1 MRTVLLPIV
10 LATSLALT
18 ACNQPK
24 SESQNANVA
33 STPASATMPMN
44 HTQMNHDGMNHDQMN
59 MASATASSTAGQ
71 PPHIMAYMDS
81 MSKMHDDMAQGVA
94 AKNAD
99 VAFAK
104 GMIPHH
110 QGAVAMAEIELQYGK
125 DAEMKAL
132 AQNIID
138 AQQGEIKQMQDWLA
152 NNEAKLPATDNADEI
167 TQAHKANMMKNHDGM
182 MQGIMDSDPDVAF
195 VKGMIPHHQGAID
208 MSDVEQKY
216 GKDSEMLKLAEQI
229 KQAQT
234 PEIKQMQDWLA
245 KKGVK

>member
-33 STPASATMPMN
+33 STPASATTPMN

-81 MSKMHDDMAQGVA
+81 MAKMHDDMAQGVA

-99 VAFAK
+99 VGFAK

-110 QGAVAMAEIELQYGK
+110 QGAIQMADIELKTGK
-125 DAEMKAL
+125 DKE
-132 AQNIID
+132 
-138 AQQGEIKQMQDWLA
+138 MQDLA
-152 NNEAKLPATDNADEI
+152 KR
-167 TQAHKANMMKNHDGM
+167 
-182 MQGIMDSDPDVAF
+182 
-195 VKGMIPHHQGAID
+195 
-208 MSDVEQKY
+208 
-216 GKDSEMLKLAEQI
+216 I
-229 KQAQT
+229 KSAQD
-234 PEIKQMQDWLA
+234 PEIKQMQAWLA
-245 KKGVK
+245 GKGVK